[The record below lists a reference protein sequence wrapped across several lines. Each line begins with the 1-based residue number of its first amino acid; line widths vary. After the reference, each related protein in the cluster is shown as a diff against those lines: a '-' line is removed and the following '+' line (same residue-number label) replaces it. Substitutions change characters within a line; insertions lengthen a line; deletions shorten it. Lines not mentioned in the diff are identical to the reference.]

1 MKIYITIGLPASGKS
16 TWTKKRKL
24 PYISSDEIRNQIFG
38 IQFDQAYEKYVWR
51 TVYKM
56 IGFAIAAK
64 SDFIIDATNLNE
76 MYRNEMIDYIRAVR
90 DDVIII
96 AVAFKT
102 SAQTCIERDAKR
114 NIGQVGESV
123 IRMFEIDYI
132 RFWKTDIEKR
142 NEFDG
147 WLIV

>member
-1 MKIYITIGLPASGKS
+1 
-16 TWTKKRKL
+16 
-24 PYISSDEIRNQIFG
+24 
-38 IQFDQAYEKYVWR
+38 
-51 TVYKM
+51 M